1 MHKVYTL
8 FIIGFLTALP
18 IPIIDNL
25 DEIDEPE
32 ELEEFLDHPI
42 ESYMNFLKNGTKV
55 WMLSYLI
62 ILAITIPIKII
73 PSFENRLSPRNRLV
87 LNFVSG
93 QSFGY
98 VIIRI
103 ITFSF

>member
-1 MHKVYTL
+1 MNRVYTL

-18 IPIIDNL
+18 IPIIDDL
-25 DEIDEPE
+25 DKIDEPE
-32 ELEEFLDHPI
+32 ELGEFLEHPV
-42 ESYMNFLKNGTKV
+42 ESYMNFIKNGTKA
-55 WMLSYLI
+55 WMLGYLI
-62 ILAITIPIKII
+62 ILAITIPIRII